1 MVNWL
6 QKLKPT
12 ILTCLIATTVGSA
25 SITHTSSCLASEWLT
40 IQKRGRLVI
49 GVKDNL
55 PPMGFRHPSGDLA
68 GFEIDIARELAK
80 ELLGSTELVE
90 LVPLRNRDR
99 LPAIWSNR
107 VDVVVAHLS
116 VTRNRSRLVDFTIPY
131 YTDSTA
137 VIAKR
142 SNQNDRIDRN
152 SAIAVIKGSSTIA
165 VLQFL
170 VPQAQLIGVDSYQEG
185 LAALQAQKVQAF
197 AGDSSALVQWLKEN
211 PDYDRIK
218 NLTSSHSFAIALPRG
233 LQYEDLRLKVLQA
246 VEKWHKNGWLRDR
259 ATYWGI
265 AIGIALRF

>member
-1 MVNWL
+1 MANWL
-6 QKLKPT
+6 QNLKPA
-12 ILTCLIATTVGSA
+12 ILTCLIAATVSSA
-25 SITHTSSCLASEWLT
+25 SITHASSCLAAEWST

-55 PPMGFRHPSGDLA
+55 PPMGFRQPSGNLA

-80 ELLGSTELVE
+80 ELLGSAELVE

-99 LPAIWSNR
+99 LSALWGDR
-107 VDVVVAHLS
+107 VDIVVAHLS
-116 VTRNRSRLVDFTIPY
+116 ITRNRARLVDFTVPY

-142 SNQNDRIDRN
+142 NTQNAQFNQS

-170 VPQAQLIGVDSYQEG
+170 LPQAQLIGVDSYQEG
-185 LAALQAQKVQAF
+185 LAALKAQKVQAF
-197 AGDSSALVQWLKEN
+197 AGDRSALVQWLKDN
-211 PDYDRIK
+211 PDYDRIQ
-218 NLTSSHSFAIALPRG
+218 NLTSSHSLAIALPRG

-246 VEKWHKNGWLRDR
+246 VEKWRKNGWLRER
-259 ATYWGI
+259 ATYWG
-265 AIGIALRF
+265 LP

>member
-1 MVNWL
+1 MANWL
-6 QKLKPT
+6 QRLKPT
-12 ILTCLIATTVGSA
+12 ILACLVATAVGVTSF
-25 SITHTSSCLASEWLT
+25 SFTHTSSCLAAEWST

-55 PPMGFRHPSGDLA
+55 PPMGFRQPSGNLA

-90 LVPLRNRDR
+90 LVPLSNRDR
-99 LPAIWSNR
+99 LSAIWSDR

-116 VTRNRSRLVDFTIPY
+116 VTHNRARLVDFTVPY

-137 VIAKR
+137 VIANR
-142 SNQNDRIDRN
+142 SNLNNRFDQT

-218 NLTSSHSFAIALPRG
+218 NLTSSHSLAIALPRG
-233 LQYEDLRLKVLQA
+233 LQYEDLRLKVSQA
-246 VEKWHKNGWLRDR
+246 VEKWRKNGWLRDR
-259 ATYWGI
+259 ATYWG
-265 AIGIALRF
+265 LP

>member
-1 MVNWL
+1 MANWL
-6 QKLKPT
+6 HRLKPT
-12 ILTCLIATTVGSA
+12 ILTCLVATAVGVTSL
-25 SITHTSSCLASEWLT
+25 THTSGCLAAEWST

-55 PPMGFRHPSGDLA
+55 PPMGFRQPSGNLA

-90 LVPLRNRDR
+90 LVPLNNRDR
-99 LPAIWSNR
+99 LSAIWGDR

-116 VTRNRSRLVDFTIPY
+116 VTHNRARLVDFTVPY

-137 VIAKR
+137 VIANR
-142 SNQNDRIDRN
+142 SNLNNRFDQT

-170 VPQAQLIGVDSYQEG
+170 VPQAKLIGVDSYKEG
-185 LAALQAQKVQAF
+185 LEALQAQKVQAF
-197 AGDSSALVQWLKEN
+197 AGDSSALVQWLKEH

-218 NLTSSHSFAIALPRG
+218 NLTSSHSLAIALPRG
-233 LQYEDLRLKVLQA
+233 LQYEDLRLKISQV
-246 VEKWHKNGWLRDR
+246 VEKWRKNGWLRDR
-259 ATYWGI
+259 ATYWG
-265 AIGIALRF
+265 LP

>member
-1 MVNWL
+1 MANWL
-6 QKLKPT
+6 QKLKPLV
-12 ILTCLIATTVGSA
+12 LTCLVAAPVSVTSL
-25 SITHTSSCLASEWLT
+25 THASSCLAAEWSA

-55 PPMGFRHPSGDLA
+55 PPLGFRHPSGNLA

-90 LVPLRNRDR
+90 LVPLNNRDR
-99 LPAIWSNR
+99 LSAIWSDR
-107 VDVVVAHLS
+107 VDVVIAHLS
-116 VTRNRSRLVDFTIPY
+116 ITHNRARLVDFTVPY
-131 YTDSTA
+131 YTDSTT

-142 SNQNDRIDRN
+142 SNQNDRFGQT

-185 LAALQAQKVQAF
+185 LAALKAQKVQAF

-218 NLTSSHSFAIALPRG
+218 NLTSSHSLAIALPRG
-233 LQYEDLRLKVLQA
+233 LQHEDLRLRVFQT
-246 VEKWHKNGWLRDR
+246 VEKWRKNGWLRDR
-259 ATYWGI
+259 ATYWG
-265 AIGIALRF
+265 LP